1 MLRNDSNKKAPA
13 TAATMRIMIVV
24 RRRDNGVMPSTSR
37 LPCFLQHGNADSPQ
51 SVPVHGYP
59 SLSRE
64 GFGRGHYRSSESS
77 GFRLF
82 RFDDNPSTM
91 SLPSLERSGR
101 YGDSTHGH
109 PSLGSQPLARYLVQ
123 LPQAARPELRSR
135 RRSATLLPPQAV
147 PQGSIQP
154 SGRQGYI
161 CSCPQQTL
169 YRSSGMFFMFRKTV
183 SRSSSLVT

>member
-13 TAATMRIMIVV
+13 TAATMRTMIVV
-24 RRRDNGVMPSTSR
+24 RRRDNGVIPSTSR

-64 GFGRGHYRSSESS
+64 GFGRGHYRSSGSS
-77 GFRLF
+77 GFRFF
-82 RFDDNPSTM
+82 RFDDIPSM

-109 PSLGSQPLARYLVQ
+109 PCLGSQPLARCLVQ
-123 LPQAARPELRSR
+123 LPQPARPELRSR

-154 SGRQGYI
+154 LERQGYT

-169 YRSSGMFFMFRKTV
+169 YGSSGMLFIFRKTV